1 MTGEYPSVE
10 SQAAAGHWGAGD
22 ASRLGIL
29 WFSGVLRSQGQT
41 SPTSPSASKPVP
53 EVFVAGES
61 LYNAHCAR
69 CHGLSAVGT
78 DQGPS
83 LLSAV
88 YAPNHHSHG
97 SFLLAVKQGVPAHHW
112 QFGNMPPMPE
122 VTQDEV
128 TDIILYVRWLQERAG
143 IH

>member
-1 MTGEYPSVE
+1 VLTSKWLL
-10 SQAAAGHWGAGD
+10 AIGALAILLTVG
-22 ASRLGIL
+22 AL

-41 SPTSPSASKPVP
+41 SRTSPAASKPVP
-53 EVFVAGES
+53 EVFVTGES

-69 CHGLSAVGT
+69 CHGPSAVGT

-83 LLSAV
+83 LLAAV
-88 YAPNHHSHG
+88 YAPTHHSDA

-112 QFGNMPPMPE
+112 QFGNMPSIPA

-128 TDIILYVRWLQERAG
+128 ADIILYVRWLQEQAG
-143 IH
+143 IR

>member
-1 MTGEYPSVE
+1 VLKAKWMLFG
-10 SQAAAGHWGAGD
+10 GAM
-22 ASRLGIL
+22 AILLALGIL
-29 WFSGVLRSQGQT
+29 WFTGGLRSQSQT
-41 SPTSPSASKPVP
+41 SGTSPSTRKPVP

-88 YAPNHHSHG
+88 YAPSHHSDV
-97 SFLLAVKQGVPAHHW
+97 SFFLAVKQGVPAHHW
-112 QFGNMPPMPE
+112 QFGNMPPIPQ

-128 TDIILYVRWLQERAG
+128 TEIILYVRWLQEQAG
-143 IH
+143 VR